1 MNARQKAK
9 KYKRMYEE
17 LLNKPVKFKKEQ
29 RKIDTVKFERFY
41 PEALIT
47 QENSDCLREVIIK
60 DIARCLASNLNKY
73 VDYKVVFCTHIN
85 QYRLCGEIDVVERLQ
100 SEKEE

>member
-29 RKIDTVKFERFY
+29 RKIDTVKTYYTR
-41 PEALIT
+41 
-47 QENSDCLREVIIK
+47 K
-60 DIARCLASNLNKY
+60 
-73 VDYKVVFCTHIN
+73 
-85 QYRLCGEIDVVERLQ
+85 
-100 SEKEE
+100 